1 MTLVGFMTLLVKSLS
16 SLVVETRSLSSM
28 KTLVDNI
35 PEGMNLQQFHRKS
48 KLYIEYYFF
57 TCSLSFTAKE

>member
-16 SLVVETRSLSSM
+16 TLVVETRSLSSI
-28 KTLVDNI
+28 KALVDNI

-48 KLYIEYYFF
+48 KLYIEYYLF